1 MMLFAAVWAEVRRT
15 VQLARSYWLEYVAN
29 LALFTLGFLLLLVAF
44 CAASESYGPDGYTS
58 SLVGYVIWI
67 ICATVIEA
75 IAGVVSEE
83 SRTGTLEQLFSAGLR
98 PGIVLASRAVGFL
111 LDYGARGLLMGAV
124 VAAILGILRPI
135 PLLAVPV
142 FALTAVGACGL
153 GFALAGLTLVHRPIG
168 GLVNPLW
175 QMLVFFTGALAP
187 LTRPGLVLV
196 SRALPLTW
204 GITALR
210 AIVLEG
216 ATAAVLWQRG
226 ELTGLLLN
234 TAFYTVLGA
243 ALFAW
248 GQKRARILGTLGH
261 H

>member
-1 MMLFAAVWAEVRRT
+1 MMLFTVVRAEVRRT
-15 VQLARSYWLEYVAN
+15 FQLARSYWLEYVADFV
-29 LALFTLGFLLLLVAF
+29 LFALGFLLLLVAF
-44 CAASESYGPDGYTS
+44 RAASDSYGADGYLS
-58 SLVGYVIWI
+58 SLIGYVTWI
-67 ICATVIEA
+67 ICATAIEA
-75 IAGVVSEE
+75 IARVVSEE

-98 PGIVLASRAVGFL
+98 PGIVLASRTVGFL
-111 LDYGARGLLMGAV
+111 LDYGARGLLLGIV
-124 VAAILGILRPI
+124 IAAILGILRSI
-135 PLLAVPV
+135 PLLVVPV
-142 FALTAVGACGL
+142 LALTAVGACGL

-187 LTRPGLVLV
+187 LTWPGLVLV

-226 ELTGLLLN
+226 ELTGLVLN
-234 TAFYTVLGA
+234 TAFYAILGA
-243 ALFAW
+243 ALFTW
-248 GQKRARILGTLGH
+248 GQRKARVLGTLGH
-261 H
+261 Y